1 MIKLGIGCAQIVGD
15 AGLGCGSS
23 SGGITGGNTN
33 IYAGGAAAAAGL
45 LRVTAGTAD
54 IGGRVGLLAGNGQ
67 LSRGGVLH
75 LSAATGETV
84 SGPIGISSGRSAIG
98 STGALNIKTRKYQD
112 TIDADARIW
121 SSALQSSG
129 CQRHDRH
136 NPHQFW

>member
-1 MIKLGIGCAQIVGD
+1 MLKCVGD

-45 LRVTAGTAD
+45 LRVTAGAAD

-84 SGPIGISSGRSAIG
+84 SGSIGISSGRSSIG
-98 STGALNIKTRKYQD
+98 GTGALNIKTR
-112 TIDADARIW
+112 
-121 SSALQSSG
+121 SALSEDLEQCTSK
-129 CQRHDRH
+129 QRL
-136 NPHQFW
+136 PAA